1 MQLFHYLTSREKMI
15 KNSRNIMTGRRGNMK
30 SAYKTFYNE
39 PDIAPEISI
48 VGLKTANVLLLTEI
62 SRMKN
67 DADEARQSQLFF
79 NSIIN
84 SIRDPFC
91 IFDNEYRIVSANK
104 GYAEMKGMNLEDLA
118 GRKCHELFHNRNAVC
133 RHCLVEKTFRSSD
146 PCAKEKQV
154 RYADGFEGWLEL
166 YTYPILDD
174 DGMVRSVIE
183 YARDITERKRA
194 EEQNRKLI
202 AELRHLSKTDPL
214 TGLLNRRAIIE
225 GLEHEIER
233 VKRHCHDLS
242 LIFCDVDNF
251 KQINDTYGHSV
262 GDNVLRFVANMLNRY
277 IRRIDLSGR
286 YGGDEFMLVL
296 PQTQAEGAE
305 HLAQKIR
312 LLFENNKFPLE
323 DGSIIDISLSLGVAG
338 YEKGIYDLDSLIKK
352 ADRALYISKLQRKNR
367 TTLFSASC

>member
-1 MQLFHYLTSREKMI
+1 
-15 KNSRNIMTGRRGNMK
+15 MK
-30 SAYKTFYNE
+30 SVYKPFFTE
-39 PDIAPEISI
+39 PDISPEFSI
-48 VGLKTANVLLLTEI
+48 VGLKTANVPLLTEI

-67 DADEARQSQLFF
+67 DADKSRQSHLFL

-146 PCAKEKQV
+146 PCAKEKKV
-154 RYADGFEGWLEL
+154 RYADGFEGWIEL
-166 YTYPILDD
+166 YTYPIFD
-174 DGMVRSVIE
+174 DGRVRSVIE
-183 YARDITERKRA
+183 YARDVTERKRA

-202 AELRHLSKTDPL
+202 AELQHLSKTDPL
-214 TGLLNRRAIIE
+214 TGLFNRRAIIE

-233 VKRHCHDLS
+233 VKRHCHELS

-312 LLFENNKFPLE
+312 LLFENNQFPLE
-323 DGSIIDISLSLGVAG
+323 DGSIIDVSLSLGVAG
-338 YEKGIYDLDSLIKK
+338 YVKGIDDLDSLTKK
-352 ADRALYISKLQRKNR
+352 ADRALYRSKLEKKNR
-367 TTLFSASC
+367 AAVFSLPW